1 VLLEAIVAA
10 QHRCNFMPFI
20 SLFDESIL
28 SSRQAAR
35 SSGESARR
43 RQVRVDLAPDIRRG
57 EACDFR
63 NRFRVQTLEI
73 RHDHLAVERIELLD
87 QSEQSAERL
96 GTVRRTFNVFGT
108 RVALGLF
115 QGQKGSYTL
124 ALGLADDVRCRHV
137 MRHTV
142 GPGSNRAPPVELRQA
157 APQRQMDFLR
167 KLPTQFR
174 RGLFGIVPALRRS
187 RVSLEGLLK
196 QGAQEGGAGAG
207 SVGARDFLVV
217 TEVTLALSLLIV
229 CGLLIRV
236 LAGFLLTKPGFNPQN
251 LLRASISVAD
261 SRYPTFEAR
270 YGFGRGLI
278 EQVNSLPG
286 VKSSALESESF
297 GHAPP
302 QTSHLPRPGSGRVH
316 SRHSPWSGRTI
327 SARCNFRFCE
337 GGPSIRRT
345 TSKSPRW
352 PSSIPRWFANS
363 GRTRMRWA
371 SAPRRLIPLNGMRS
385 WA

>member
-124 ALGLADDVRCRHV
+124 ALGLADDVRRRHV
-137 MRHTV
+137 VRHTV
-142 GPGSNRAPPVELRQA
+142 SPGSKRAPPVELRQA

-174 RGLFGIVPALRRS
+174 ISFIGTNHAGKLSGYDRGTHGRDEHQITVAILDGVALS
-187 RVSLEGLLK
+187 GLTQWKEFPSTL
-196 QGAQEGGAGAG
+196 
-207 SVGARDFLVV
+207 ARD
-217 TEVTLALSLLIV
+217 
-229 CGLLIRV
+229 
-236 LAGFLLTKPGFNPQN
+236 
-251 LLRASISVAD
+251 
-261 SRYPTFEAR
+261 
-270 YGFGRGLI
+270 
-278 EQVNSLPG
+278 
-286 VKSSALESESF
+286 
-297 GHAPP
+297 
-302 QTSHLPRPGSGRVH
+302 LPRGR
-316 SRHSPWSGRTI
+316 
-327 SARCNFRFCE
+327 
-337 GGPSIRRT
+337 PSITNCVRVAGQAE
-345 TSKSPRW
+345 
-352 PSSIPRWFANS
+352 SSVRPFFEFSRA
-363 GRTRMRWA
+363 
-371 SAPRRLIPLNGMRS
+371 
-385 WA
+385 